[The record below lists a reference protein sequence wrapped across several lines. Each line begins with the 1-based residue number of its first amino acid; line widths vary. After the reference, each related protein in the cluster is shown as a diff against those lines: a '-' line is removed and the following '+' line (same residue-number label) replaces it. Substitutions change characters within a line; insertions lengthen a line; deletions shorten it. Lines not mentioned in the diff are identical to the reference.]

1 MSHPCTSCGHIFSS
15 KDSLKKHMNRKVP
28 CVVKESDNKSPF
40 KCKDCNRGFKSNQGL
55 KKHILDRCPIL
66 KNKKTEGQ
74 ILATMQQ
81 QIDLL
86 TQTVNELKN
95 NKTDKSAKTI
105 NNNTNS
111 HNTTNIQNIENQH
124 ININITPFKESKLL
138 EKYIVDTFLDESSAA
153 SAYTRLEYMEKANS
167 KDEYVKN
174 LIVSLFL
181 ETLENSFED
190 NIENINVYLD
200 ETEIKKNEDAIK
212 FAKVYQG
219 DQKWLSK
226 SVMSVLRKEYNL
238 FIEKCRQIK
247 GKINYPEG
255 TPVGYK
261 NSIDASVGML
271 SLMTDNK
278 IIANAEPNFSVILD
292 ANRDRLKNENII

>member
-1 MSHPCTSCGHIFSS
+1 MPDYVCNLCNSS
-15 KDSLKKHMNRKVP
+15 FTTRY
-28 CVVKESDNKSPF
+28 
-40 KCKDCNRGFKSNQGL
+40 GL
-55 KKHILDRCPIL
+55 NKHINKKIKCFTEKKDIIGKFQCDSCNKCFTTNQTLKNHIAKACPII

-74 ILATMQQ
+74 MMETMQQ

-86 TQTVNELKN
+86 TQVVNELRN
-95 NKTDKSAKTI
+95 SNKTTTKNC
-105 NNNTNS
+105 NNVVTN
-111 HNTTNIQNIENQH
+111 NTTNIETQNNN

-153 SAYTRLEYMEKANS
+153 SAYTRLEYMEKVNL
-167 KDEYVKN
+167 KNEYVKN

-190 NIENINVYLD
+190 DINNVNVYLD

-219 DQKWLSK
+219 DKKWLSK

-238 FIEKCRQIK
+238 FIEKCQQIK

-255 TPVGYK
+255 TPIGYK
-261 NSIDASVGML
+261 NSINDSVGML
-271 SLMTDNK
+271 SLMSDNK
-278 IIANAEPNFSVILD
+278 IIANAEPNFSIILD
-292 ANRDRLKNENII
+292 ANRDRLKNENIIV

>member
-1 MSHPCTSCGHIFSS
+1 MPYNCINCGHIFSS

-28 CVVKESDNKSPF
+28 CLIKESDDKSLF

-55 KKHILDRCPIL
+55 KKHILDRCPII

-74 ILATMQQ
+74 MMETMQQ

-86 TQTVNELKN
+86 TQVVNELRN
-95 NKTDKSAKTI
+95 GNKTTKNCNNI
-105 NNNTNS
+105 NSNNIT
-111 HNTTNIQNIENQH
+111 NTTNIETQNNN

-153 SAYTRLEYMEKANS
+153 SAYTRLEYMEKVNL
-167 KDEYVKN
+167 KNEYVKN

-190 NIENINVYLD
+190 DINNVNVYLD

-219 DQKWLSK
+219 DKKWLSK

-238 FIEKCRQIK
+238 FIEKCQQIK

-255 TPVGYK
+255 TPIGYK
-261 NSIDASVGML
+261 NSINDSVGML
-271 SLMTDNK
+271 SLMSDNK
-278 IIANAEPNFSVILD
+278 IIANAEPNFSIILD
-292 ANRDRLKNENII
+292 ANRDRLKNENIIA